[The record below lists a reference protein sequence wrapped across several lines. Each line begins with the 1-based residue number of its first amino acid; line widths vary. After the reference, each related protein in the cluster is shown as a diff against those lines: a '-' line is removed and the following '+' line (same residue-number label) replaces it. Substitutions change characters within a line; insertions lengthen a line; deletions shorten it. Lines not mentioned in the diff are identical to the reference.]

1 MNLPPAPPSRALF
14 LLEARAA
21 LDAARMLRP
30 LARASLARRPA
41 PAGTRVIVVPGFGSG
56 DRYTLPLRR
65 YLSSLGFPASGWGLG
80 TNLAGTD
87 LPHTL
92 DDLSERWEFETRE
105 DYRGEAGVPYV
116 IDRLYDRVL
125 KEHRAAGGAPVALI
139 GWSLGGY
146 MAREV
151 ARDMPEIV
159 DRVIT
164 MGSPVVGGPRYTAVA
179 SLFARG
185 GRDLEWIETEI
196 SRREKRPIRQPI
208 TAIYSKTDG
217 IVGWTATLDRYSPRV
232 RHIEINA
239 AHLGMGFNPNVWREV
254 VAALREPVFAA
265 G

>member
-1 MNLPPAPPSRALF
+1 MTLPPAPPSRGLF

-21 LDAARMLRP
+21 LDAARMLPP
-30 LARASLARRPA
+30 LARASLMRRAA
-41 PAGTRVIVVPGFGSG
+41 PATTRVIVVPGFGSG

-65 YLSSLGFPASGWGLG
+65 YLHRQGFTASGWGLG
-80 TNLAGTD
+80 TNLAGTN

-92 DDLSERWEFETRE
+92 ADLSERWDFEAR
-105 DYRGEAGVPYV
+105 DSYRGEAGVPYV
-116 IDRLYDRVL
+116 IDRLHDRVVE
-125 KEHRAAGGAPVALI
+125 EHRASGAPIALV

-151 ARDMPEIV
+151 ARDLPDIV
-159 DRVIT
+159 ERVIT

-185 GRDLEWIETEI
+185 GQDLEWIEQEI
-196 SRREKRPIRQPI
+196 VRREKRLIKQPI

-217 IVGWTATLDRYSPRV
+217 IVGWTAALDRFSPRV
-232 RHIEINA
+232 RHVEIDA
-239 AHLGMGFNPNVWREV
+239 AHLGMGFNPRIWREV
-254 VAALREPVFAA
+254 IGALREPVFSA

>member
-1 MNLPPAPPSRALF
+1 MTLPPAPPSRGLF

-21 LDAARMLRP
+21 LDAARMLPP
-30 LARASLARRPA
+30 LARASLTRRA
-41 PAGTRVIVVPGFGSG
+41 AAASTRVIVVPGFGSG

-65 YLSSLGFPASGWGLG
+65 YLQRLGFASTGWGLG
-80 TNLAGTD
+80 TNLAGTN

-92 DDLSERWEFETRE
+92 TDLSERWDFEARDE
-105 DYRGEAGVPYV
+105 YNGEAGVPYV
-116 IDRLYDRVL
+116 IDRLYDRVIE
-125 KEHRAAGGAPVALI
+125 EHRATGEPIALI

-151 ARDMPEIV
+151 ARDLPEIV
-159 DRVIT
+159 ERVIT

-185 GRDLEWIETEI
+185 GQDLDWIEKEI
-196 SRREKRPIRQPI
+196 ERREKRLIEQPI

-232 RHIEINA
+232 RHVEVDA
-239 AHLGMGFNPNVWREV
+239 AHLGMGFNPRIWREV
-254 VAALREPVFAA
+254 VAALREPVFTAR
-265 G
+265 